1 MATAEALSKVALMIT
16 EMHEKSVAAPSS
28 SDGTPSGQNFETTA
42 ALADGIKSMTQKLKQ
57 MRVTENKHKAANK
70 RIAKATNQVNELC
83 KVRRLLANANPMAKK
98 RMKERKRKL
107 KKEIREVIKK
117 VFPVVGETAE
127 MKILK
132 DSVGQEDEE

>member
-1 MATAEALSKVALMIT
+1 MATAKALNQVALMVT
-16 EMHEKSVAAPSS
+16 KMHEKLVAAPPS
-28 SDGTPSGQNFETTA
+28 SDDTPNGQNLGTA
-42 ALADGIKSMTQKLKQ
+42 VAVADKIKSMKQKLKEL
-57 MRVTENKHKAANK
+57 RVTENKHRAASK
-70 RIAKATNQVNELC
+70 KIAKATNQVNELC

-132 DSVGQEDEE
+132 DSVGHEDEE